1 MHDIPLPLIDQ
12 NNCAVRT
19 VEAGRVIIAPGEPT
33 SLLFRLQA
41 GTAQSSD
48 GSSHGAGDL
57 LSLCEALAL
66 DTYESTVDAITACE
80 LQVIP
85 LQHLEA
91 AIRRGGRLAWPLS
104 RSIAAEITQRRLA
117 G

>member
-1 MHDIPLPLIDQ
+1 MHDIPLPLIDP

-48 GSSHGAGDL
+48 GSSHGADDL

-66 DTYESTVDAITACE
+66 DTYESTVDAMTACE
-80 LQVIP
+80 LPVSYT
-85 LQHLEA
+85 HLTLPTSH
-91 AIRRGGRLAWPLS
+91 GV
-104 RSIAAEITQRRLA
+104 
-117 G
+117 

>member
-1 MHDIPLPLIDQ
+1 MHELILPLIDPAD
-12 NNCAVRT
+12 CASRK

-33 SLLFRLQA
+33 SLLFLLQSGEA
-41 GTAQSSD
+41 RSSD
-48 GSSHGAGDL
+48 GSRPVSGDM

-66 DTYESTVDAITACE
+66 ERYQSTVDAMTACD
-80 LQVIP
+80 LRVIP
-85 LQHLEA
+85 LRHLED

-104 RSIAAEITQRRLA
+104 RSIAAEVTQRRLA